1 MNSPRRCDM
10 CLQQS
15 LGWRDS
21 RMCTQECP
29 RRHGFTSRHVAL
41 MLAVRRSLHGLHPN
55 SPLLAEAIAMMVRAE
70 AIEREEMH
78 SIVTQLTELKTRL
91 RYLQSRVE
99 RWRQWRQPLLDEF
112 EADGMPCSESDDA
125 PTQPEAEPPERGR

>member
-1 MNSPRRCDM
+1 MERQPHVYPGVPTTAWLHYWPGEADAS
-10 CLQQS
+10 
-15 LGWRDS
+15 GGTKS
-21 RMCTQECP
+21 R
-29 RRHGFTSRHVAL
+29 
-41 MLAVRRSLHGLHPN
+41 GLHPD
-55 SPLLAEAIAMMVRAE
+55 SPLLAEAIAIMVRTE

-91 RYLQSRVE
+91 RCLQSRVE

>member
-1 MNSPRRCDM
+1 MADIRCDM
-10 CLQQS
+10 CMEYQDQCLD
-15 LGWRDS
+15 WRY
-21 RMCTQECP
+21 CTPECP
-29 RRHGFTSRHVAL
+29 RRRGFVYGQVRM
-41 MLAVRRSLHGLHPN
+41 MLRAGRNPRGLHPD

-99 RWRQWRQPLLDEF
+99 HWRQWREALLDEF
-112 EADGMPCSESDDA
+112 AFDPRAAGGENDDGT
-125 PTQPEAEPPERGR
+125 TQPEAEPPEQ